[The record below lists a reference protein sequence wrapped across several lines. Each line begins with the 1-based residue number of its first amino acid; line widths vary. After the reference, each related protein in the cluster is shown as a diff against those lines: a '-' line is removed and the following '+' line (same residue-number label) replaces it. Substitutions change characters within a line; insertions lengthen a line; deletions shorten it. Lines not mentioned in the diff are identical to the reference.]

1 MQNSRGVGT
10 HASKGKHVTV
20 MSDSAG
26 GAIEHEL
33 VGWILLI
40 PFALVCSSIAATGV
54 TVLILMAG

>member
-54 TVLILMAG
+54 TV